1 MVWEAVTSEFDTVVP
16 DQTQEDL
23 KNYISK
29 QAEENEN
36 IWKVFQ
42 NVEKLQKKAEEL
54 KETNPEEYR
63 ELMASMWYLDFFWL
77 WIVWKWAKST
87 GEIAQNIWKKW
98 VEQIKNQVD
107 TWLSYLENLKDKAKK
122 VIPEVKEKVEDFVKP
137 KKDLDWTI
145 KEVFNAT
152 DNDLWK
158 LKTSINSVD
167 TEWIQTYSDFS
178 RKVWEKITDL
188 SKKQD
193 EMLDT
198 VDTKY
203 WIDDLE
209 TTSSSWK
216 YTTNYVKQALDD
228 MENLAKV
235 TNDIDYLD
243 KIWILKTKDS
253 FTLKEI
259 NDLVREYWYN
269 FKNKA
274 FNKDWTAKIWW
285 IWESYENTRTWL
297 KNLVREKFWTDELKN
312 IDSEISSLYKAD
324 DMIWKMEKKV
334 QNLKNKITERS
345 LWEKL
350 WNMWWKIMDFLTLW
364 TAKWFMNR
372 FFPSNVWLK
381 VMNSLNIEENLVDNL
396 KRINKLLKNESKMTD
411 EEFKKWIEDFIENVS
426 SKKTKSNSA
435 WNIQVNNNVN
445 SSKQVVMSK
454 NDALLNIRDART
466 DLENLAK
473 QEWLDIIIKTWT
485 NEYKNTLRFLREINK
500 TLTKKR
506 DLKPWEVLQR
516 TSFEQKVYKI
526 KQKIVEQV
534 INDIKQGYIK
544 WRFTL
549 SKHWNDASIKI
560 SLWSFKFETHLP
572 LRLKFIPN
580 SIKYWIS
587 KLQKN

>member
-1 MVWEAVTSEFDTVVP
+1 MTSGFDTVVP

-29 QAEENEN
+29 QTEENEN

-42 NVEKLQKKAEEL
+42 NVETLQKKAEEL

-87 GEIAQNIWKKW
+87 GKIAQNIWKKW

-152 DNDLWK
+152 DDDLWK

-193 EMLDT
+193 EMLDA

-259 NDLVREYWYN
+259 NDLAREYWYN

-312 IDSEISSLYKAD
+312 IDIEISSLYKAD

-381 VMNSLNIEENLVDNL
+381 VMNSLNIEENLADNL

-426 SKKTKSNSA
+426 SKKVK
-435 WNIQVNNNVN
+435 
-445 SSKQVVMSK
+445 
-454 NDALLNIRDART
+454 
-466 DLENLAK
+466 
-473 QEWLDIIIKTWT
+473 
-485 NEYKNTLRFLREINK
+485 
-500 TLTKKR
+500 
-506 DLKPWEVLQR
+506 
-516 TSFEQKVYKI
+516 
-526 KQKIVEQV
+526 
-534 INDIKQGYIK
+534 
-544 WRFTL
+544 
-549 SKHWNDASIKI
+549 
-560 SLWSFKFETHLP
+560 
-572 LRLKFIPN
+572 
-580 SIKYWIS
+580 
-587 KLQKN
+587 